1 MIGFLNVYKPQGM
14 SSAAVVG
21 KIKKKF
27 NLKKVGHMGT
37 LDPLACGVL
46 PIAVGKATKMFDYFL
61 NKKKTYIVNCEFGYE
76 TSSLDLGT
84 EKINE
89 TSFVPTLEDVIKATK
104 SFLGKIKQ
112 QPPIYS
118 AKKIDGKKAYEL
130 ARDGKDVVLKD
141 VEVEI
146 FKFDCLNQINNTT
159 FKFEI
164 ECSSGT
170 YVRSLIRDLAYK
182 LNTYATVVFLERTKT
197 DFFDATNAI
206 KLDDLLSSN
215 INLENVLIKIEQTFK
230 SIKQVQVDNL
240 QFDKLKNGLIIK
252 TNLSDEN
259 NVFIVCDNKL
269 LGVAEIKNKQIKL
282 KTYLLE
288 D

>member
-89 TSFVPTLEDVIKATK
+89 TSFVPTLEDVVKATK

-146 FKFDCLNQINNTT
+146 FKFDCLSQINNTT

-230 SIKQVQVDNL
+230 NIKQVQVDNL

-259 NVFIVCDNKL
+259 NVFIMCDNQL

>member
-89 TSFVPTLEDVIKATK
+89 TTFVPTLEDVVKATK

-146 FKFDCLNQINNTT
+146 FKFDCLSQINNTT

-206 KLDDLLSSN
+206 KLDDLLSFN

-240 QFDKLKNGLIIK
+240 QFNKLKNGLIIK

-259 NVFIVCDNKL
+259 NVFIMCDNKL

>member
-197 DFFDATNAI
+197 DFFDATYAI

-259 NVFIVCDNKL
+259 NVFIMCDNKL

>member
-89 TSFVPTLEDVIKATK
+89 TSFVPTLEDVVKATK

-146 FKFDCLNQINNTT
+146 FKFDCLSQINNTT

-230 SIKQVQVDNL
+230 NIKQVQVDNL

-252 TNLSDEN
+252 TNLNDEN
-259 NVFIVCDNKL
+259 NVFIMCDNKL

>member
-89 TSFVPTLEDVIKATK
+89 TSLVPTLEDVVKATK

-146 FKFDCLNQINNTT
+146 FKFDCLSQINNTT

-206 KLDDLLSSN
+206 KLDDLLSFN

-240 QFDKLKNGLIIK
+240 QFNKLKNGLIIK

-259 NVFIVCDNKL
+259 NVFIMCDNQL

>member
-89 TSFVPTLEDVIKATK
+89 TSFVPTLEDVIKETK

-118 AKKIDGKKAYEL
+118 AKKINGKKAYEL

-159 FKFEI
+159 FKFLI

-197 DFFDATNAI
+197 DFFDAVTAI

-230 SIKQVQVDNL
+230 NIKQVQVDNL

-259 NVFIVCDNKL
+259 NVFIVYNNQL

>member
-27 NLKKVGHMGT
+27 NLEKVGHMGT

-89 TSFVPTLEDVIKATK
+89 TSFVPTLEDVVKATK

-230 SIKQVQVDNL
+230 NIKQVQVDNL

-259 NVFIVCDNKL
+259 NVFIVYDNQL

>member
-84 EKINE
+84 EKINK
-89 TSFVPTLEDVIKATK
+89 TSFVPTLEDVVKATK

-146 FKFDCLNQINNTT
+146 FKFDCLSQINNTT

-259 NVFIVCDNKL
+259 NVFIVYDNQL

>member
-89 TSFVPTLEDVIKATK
+89 TSFVPTLEDVVKATK

-146 FKFDCLNQINNTT
+146 FKFDCLSQINNTT

-182 LNTYATVVFLERTKT
+182 LNTYATVVFLERIKT

-230 SIKQVQVDNL
+230 NIKQVQVDNL

-259 NVFIVCDNKL
+259 NVFIVYDNQL

>member
-146 FKFDCLNQINNTT
+146 FKFDCLSQINNTT

-259 NVFIVCDNKL
+259 NVFIMCDNKL

>member
-89 TSFVPTLEDVIKATK
+89 TTFVPTLEDVVKATK

-230 SIKQVQVDNL
+230 NIKQVQVDNL

-259 NVFIVCDNKL
+259 NVFIMCDNKL

>member
-89 TSFVPTLEDVIKATK
+89 TSFVPTLEDVVKATK

-259 NVFIVCDNKL
+259 NVFIVYDNQL

>member
-89 TSFVPTLEDVIKATK
+89 ASFVPTLEDVVKATK

-146 FKFDCLNQINNTT
+146 FKFDCLSQINNTT

-230 SIKQVQVDNL
+230 NIKQVQVDNL

-259 NVFIVCDNKL
+259 NVFIVYDNQL

>member
-89 TSFVPTLEDVIKATK
+89 TTFVPTLEDVVKATK

-146 FKFDCLNQINNTT
+146 FKFDCLSQINNTT

-230 SIKQVQVDNL
+230 NIKQVQVDNL

-259 NVFIVCDNKL
+259 NVFIVYDNQL

>member
-146 FKFDCLNQINNTT
+146 FKFDCLSQINNTT

-230 SIKQVQVDNL
+230 NIKQVQVDNL

-259 NVFIVCDNKL
+259 NVFIMCDNKL

>member
-61 NKKKTYIVNCEFGYE
+61 NKKKTYVVNCEFGYE

-89 TSFVPTLEDVIKATK
+89 TSFVPTLEDVVKATK

-146 FKFDCLNQINNTT
+146 FKFDCLSQINNTT

-230 SIKQVQVDNL
+230 NIKQVQVDNL

-259 NVFIVCDNKL
+259 NVFIVYDNQL

>member
-89 TSFVPTLEDVIKATK
+89 TSFVPTLEDVVKATK

-141 VEVEI
+141 IEVEI
-146 FKFDCLNQINNTT
+146 FKFNCLNQINNTT
-159 FKFEI
+159 FKFLI

-215 INLENVLIKIEQTFK
+215 INLEKVLIKIEQTFK
-230 SIKQVQVDNL
+230 NIKQVQVDNL

-259 NVFIVCDNKL
+259 NVFIMCDNKL

>member
-89 TSFVPTLEDVIKATK
+89 TTFVPTLEDVVKATK

-146 FKFDCLNQINNTT
+146 FKFDCLSQINNTT

-259 NVFIVCDNKL
+259 NVFIMCDNKL

>member
-27 NLKKVGHMGT
+27 NLEKVGHMGT

-89 TSFVPTLEDVIKATK
+89 TSFVPTLEDVVKATK

-230 SIKQVQVDNL
+230 NIKQVQVDNL

-259 NVFIVCDNKL
+259 NVFIMCDNKL

>member
-89 TSFVPTLEDVIKATK
+89 TSFVPTLEDVVKATK

-146 FKFDCLNQINNTT
+146 FKFDCLSQISNTT

-259 NVFIVCDNKL
+259 NVFIMCDNKL

>member
-89 TSFVPTLEDVIKATK
+89 TTFVPTLEDVVKATK

-146 FKFDCLNQINNTT
+146 FKFDCLSQINNTT

-230 SIKQVQVDNL
+230 NIKQVQVDNL

-259 NVFIVCDNKL
+259 NVFIMCDNKL

>member
-89 TSFVPTLEDVIKATK
+89 TTFVPTLEDVVKATK

-146 FKFDCLNQINNTT
+146 FIFDCLSQINNTT

-206 KLDDLLSSN
+206 KLDDLLSFN

-240 QFDKLKNGLIIK
+240 QFNKLKNGLIIK

-259 NVFIVCDNKL
+259 NVFIMCDNKL

>member
-89 TSFVPTLEDVIKATK
+89 TSFVPTLEDVVKATK

-146 FKFDCLNQINNTT
+146 FKFDCLSQINNTT

-259 NVFIVCDNKL
+259 NVFIVYDNQL

>member
-89 TSFVPTLEDVIKATK
+89 TSFVPTLEDVIKETK

-159 FKFEI
+159 FKFLI

-197 DFFDATNAI
+197 DFFDAVNAI

-230 SIKQVQVDNL
+230 NIKQVQVDNL

-259 NVFIVCDNKL
+259 NIFIMCDNQL

>member
-61 NKKKTYIVNCEFGYE
+61 NKKKTYVVNCEFGYE

-89 TSFVPTLEDVIKATK
+89 TSFVPTLEDVVKATK

-146 FKFDCLNQINNTT
+146 FKFDCLSQINNTT

-230 SIKQVQVDNL
+230 NIKQVQVDNL

-259 NVFIVCDNKL
+259 NVFIMCDNKL

>member
-89 TSFVPTLEDVIKATK
+89 TSFVPTLEDVVKATK

-146 FKFDCLNQINNTT
+146 FKFDCLNKINNTT

-259 NVFIVCDNKL
+259 NVFIMCDNQL

>member
-46 PIAVGKATKMFDYFL
+46 PIAVGKSTKMFDYFL

-89 TSFVPTLEDVIKATK
+89 TSLVPTLEDVVKATK

-146 FKFDCLNQINNTT
+146 FKFDCLSQINNTT

-230 SIKQVQVDNL
+230 NIKQVQVDNL

-259 NVFIVCDNKL
+259 NVFIVYDNQL

>member
-89 TSFVPTLEDVIKATK
+89 TSLVPTLEDVVKATK

-146 FKFDCLNQINNTT
+146 FKFDCLSQINNTT

-206 KLDDLLSSN
+206 KLDDLLSFN

-240 QFDKLKNGLIIK
+240 QFNKLKNGLIIK

-259 NVFIVCDNKL
+259 NVFIMCDNKL

>member
-89 TSFVPTLEDVIKATK
+89 TSFVPTLEDVVKATK

-146 FKFDCLNQINNTT
+146 FKFDCLSQINNTT

-259 NVFIVCDNKL
+259 NVFIMCDNQL

>member
-89 TSFVPTLEDVIKATK
+89 ASFVPTLEDVVKATK

-146 FKFDCLNQINNTT
+146 FKFDCLSQINNTT

-230 SIKQVQVDNL
+230 NIKQVQVDNL

-259 NVFIVCDNKL
+259 NVFIMCDNQL

>member
-141 VEVEI
+141 IEVEI
-146 FKFDCLNQINNTT
+146 FKFDCLSQINNTT

-170 YVRSLIRDLAYK
+170 YVRSMIRDLAYK

-197 DFFDATNAI
+197 DFFDAVTAI

-230 SIKQVQVDNL
+230 NIKQVQVDNL

-259 NVFIVCDNKL
+259 NVFIVYNNQL

>member
-89 TSFVPTLEDVIKATK
+89 TSFVPTLEDVVKATK

-197 DFFDATNAI
+197 DFFDATKAI

-230 SIKQVQVDNL
+230 NIKQVQVDNL

-259 NVFIVCDNKL
+259 NVFIMCDNKL

>member
-146 FKFDCLNQINNTT
+146 FKFDCLSQINNTT

-230 SIKQVQVDNL
+230 NIKQVQVDNL

-259 NVFIVCDNKL
+259 NVFIVYDNQL

>member
-89 TSFVPTLEDVIKATK
+89 TSFVPTLEDVVKATK

-130 ARDGKDVVLKD
+130 ARDGKYVVLKD

-146 FKFDCLNQINNTT
+146 FKFDCLSQINNTT

-230 SIKQVQVDNL
+230 NIKQVQVDNL

-259 NVFIVCDNKL
+259 NVFIMCDNKL

>member
-89 TSFVPTLEDVIKATK
+89 TSFVPTLEDVVKATK

-146 FKFDCLNQINNTT
+146 FKFDCLSQINNTT

-259 NVFIVCDNKL
+259 NVFIMCDNKL

>member
-230 SIKQVQVDNL
+230 NIKQVQVDNL

-259 NVFIVCDNKL
+259 NVFIMCDNKL

>member
-89 TSFVPTLEDVIKATK
+89 TSFVPTLEDVVKATK

-146 FKFDCLNQINNTT
+146 FKFDCLSQINNTT

-230 SIKQVQVDNL
+230 NIKQVQVDNL

-259 NVFIVCDNKL
+259 NVFIMCDNKL

>member
-146 FKFDCLNQINNTT
+146 FKFDCLSQINNTT

-206 KLDDLLSSN
+206 KLDDLLSFN

-240 QFDKLKNGLIIK
+240 QFNKLKNGLIIK

-259 NVFIVCDNKL
+259 NVFIMCDNKL

>member
-89 TSFVPTLEDVIKATK
+89 TSLVPTLEDVVKATK

-146 FKFDCLNQINNTT
+146 FKFDCLSQINNTT

-230 SIKQVQVDNL
+230 NIKQVQVDNL

-259 NVFIVCDNKL
+259 NVFIMCDNKL